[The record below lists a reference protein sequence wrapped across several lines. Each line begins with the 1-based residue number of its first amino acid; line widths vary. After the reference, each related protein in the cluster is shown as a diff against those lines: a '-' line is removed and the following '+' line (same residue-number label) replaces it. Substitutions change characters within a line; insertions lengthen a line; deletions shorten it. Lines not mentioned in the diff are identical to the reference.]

1 MNKYEIL
8 FVLTSG
14 LEESAYEA
22 AVEKYSTVITA
33 RGGSVEKVD
42 KWGMRKLAYPINY
55 KTEGYYVVM
64 QFTADGETPAEI
76 ERQMRISDDV
86 IRFLVTSAQ

>member
-22 AVEKYSTVITA
+22 AVEKYSAVITS
-33 RGGSVEKVD
+33 RGGNVEKVD

-64 QFTADGETPAEI
+64 QFTADGETPAEL
-76 ERQMRISDDV
+76 ERLMRISDDV